1 MPHTMTLEVPEDV
14 YVPLVKTAGQT
25 GLTPEE
31 MAAQWLA
38 DTARQIEENGEEK
51 INGASDTGA
60 TPQPQPVPPG
70 IHPENYKLLQMTA
83 ERTGRPVEEL
93 ADEWVKKFAPKP
105 RPQLTQE
112 EREAALARL
121 LRHAGSQDLGY
132 PTGADNESIDADL
145 AREYG
150 SSHEED

>member
-1 MPHTMTLEVPEDV
+1 MEYTLTVKAPQNV
-14 YVPLVKTAGQT
+14 YGLLVKTAEQT

-38 DTARQIEENGEEK
+38 DAARQIEEDDSEK
-51 INGASDTGA
+51 TNGAFDNGTA
-60 TPQPQPVPPG
+60 LQPQPVPPG

-105 RPQLTQE
+105 RPQLTE
-112 EREAALARL
+112 GKREAALARL

-150 SSHEED
+150 STHEED